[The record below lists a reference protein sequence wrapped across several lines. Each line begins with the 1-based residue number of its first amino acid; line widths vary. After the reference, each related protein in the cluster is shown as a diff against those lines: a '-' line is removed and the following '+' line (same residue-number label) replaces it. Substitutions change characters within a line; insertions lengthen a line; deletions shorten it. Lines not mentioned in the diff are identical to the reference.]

1 MIPVEEITGVI
12 LAGGDGRRM
21 GGVTKS
27 LLLAGG
33 APLVAH
39 VRARL
44 APQVGAVMISANS
57 DLAAHAAWGDQVLAD
72 HMPGLGPLGGLLTA
86 LEHVST
92 RYAFCCPGDAPLLGG
107 TLVARLGEALHRSDA
122 DAAIPH
128 DGQQLQRLFLLVP
141 TTVRESLRD
150 YLAAGGR
157 SVGGWSD
164 ALNTVILDCA
174 ADADAFLNINT
185 ESDLAR
191 ADSVLGALGGL
202 P

>member
-1 MIPVEEITGVI
+1 MIPAEEITGVI
-12 LAGGDGRRM
+12 LAGGDARRM

-27 LLLAGG
+27 LLVAGG

-44 APQVGAVMISANS
+44 APQVGTVMISANHE
-57 DLAAHAAWGDQVLAD
+57 LEAHAAWGDQVLPD
-72 HMPGLGPLGGLLTA
+72 HLPGLGPLGGLLTA

-92 RYAFCCPGDAPLLGG
+92 PYAFCCPGDAPLLGG
-107 TLVARLGEALHRSDA
+107 TLVRRLGEALQRSDA

-128 DGQQLQRLFLLVP
+128 DGNQLQRLFLLVP
-141 TTVRESLRD
+141 TAVRDSLRD
-150 YLAAGGR
+150 YLAADGR
-157 SVGGWSD
+157 SVRGWSD

-174 ADADAFLNINT
+174 AEADAFLNINT

-191 ADSVLGALGGL
+191 ADTLLAGRGGV